1 MKHKIMALILV
12 FALVFTLAIPAAA
25 ASYGPV
31 DVMADNPEC
40 IGIGVII
47 GIVLALIITFA
58 FKAQL
63 KNVAKGTTASN
74 FVSQELVLTSRSDHF
89 THRTTTRVKIEK
101 KDN

>member
-1 MKHKIMALILV
+1 MKRKIIASILI
-12 FALVFTLAIPAAA
+12 FALAFVLTIPAAA
-25 ASYGPV
+25 SGPF

-47 GIVLALIITFA
+47 GIVLALVITFA

-74 FVSQELVLTSRSDHF
+74 FVSQNLVLTSRSDHF

>member
-1 MKHKIMALILV
+1 MKHKIIALVLI
-12 FALVFTLAIPAAA
+12 FALAFTLAIPASAA
-25 ASYGPV
+25 YGPV
-31 DVMADNPEC
+31 DVLADNPEY
-40 IGIGVII
+40 IGIGVVI

-74 FVSQELVLTSRSDHF
+74 FVSQDLVLTSRSDHF

>member
-1 MKHKIMALILV
+1 MKRKIIASILI
-12 FALVFTLAIPAAA
+12 FALAFVLAIPAAA
-25 ASYGPV
+25 SGPFE
-31 DVMADNPEC
+31 VMADNPEC
-40 IGIGVII
+40 IGIGVIA

-74 FVSQELVLTSRSDHF
+74 FVSRDLVLTSRSDHF